1 MQGEECKAGKIMDPF
16 VDWGFKRLFGSE
28 EHKDNL
34 IGFLNLLLKPNPKI
48 ESISYINTEFIPDR
62 QDQKRCYFDL
72 VCENTDGT
80 RFLVEMQKWSKSN
93 FNERILY
100 YTCSLI
106 TKMGKRGK
114 DWDYAD
120 IKKVYSICL
129 MNFKFG
135 NKPSLRKDYAIYDA
149 INKELFSDKLNI
161 IMLQIPCLEAESISD
176 CSEEYEFLLYLL
188 NNMHKNMKTI
198 EQLKKEVEQTNL
210 PDDKKELF
218 YKVLDTADVESLSEK
233 ERFQYEAELKYYRDT
248 MNEYMWQRTEGR
260 REGREEGRAEGRAEG
275 RVEGRAEGR
284 AEGRVEG
291 IKEVAASLKQS
302 GATVD
307 YIAQVTK
314 LPAEEIEKL

>member
-1 MQGEECKAGKIMDPF
+1 MDPF

-34 IGFLNLLLKPNPKI
+34 IGFLNLLLEPKSKI
-48 ESISYINTEFIPDR
+48 ESISYVNTEFIPDQ

-72 VCENTDGT
+72 ICVNSDGV
-80 RFLVEMQKWSKSN
+80 RFLVEMQNCSKSN
-93 FNERILY
+93 FHDRILY

-106 TKMGKRGK
+106 SKMGKRGK

-135 NKPSLRKDYAIYDA
+135 NNPTLRKDYALYDA
-149 INKELFSDKLNI
+149 INKDLFSDKLNI

-188 NNMHKNMKTI
+188 NHMHKNMKTI

-260 REGREEGRAEGRAEG
+260 REGREEGRAEG
-275 RVEGRAEGR
+275 
-284 AEGRVEG
+284 
-291 IKEVAASLKQS
+291 IKEVAVSLKQS
-302 GATVD
+302 GASVE

-314 LPAEEIEKL
+314 LSVQEIEQL

>member
-1 MQGEECKAGKIMDPF
+1 M
-16 VDWGFKRLFGSE
+16 S
-28 EHKDNL
+28 
-34 IGFLNLLLKPNPKI
+34 
-48 ESISYINTEFIPDR
+48 
-62 QDQKRCYFDL
+62 
-72 VCENTDGT
+72 
-80 RFLVEMQKWSKSN
+80 
-93 FNERILY
+93 
-100 YTCSLI
+100 
-106 TKMGKRGK
+106 
-114 DWDYAD
+114 
-120 IKKVYSICL
+120 
-129 MNFKFG
+129 
-135 NKPSLRKDYAIYDA
+135 
-149 INKELFSDKLNI
+149 
-161 IMLQIPCLEAESISD
+161 LEAESISD

-188 NNMHKNMKTI
+188 NHMHKNMKTI

-260 REGREEGRAEGRAEG
+260 REGR
-275 RVEGRAEGR
+275 AEGR

-291 IKEVAASLKQS
+291 IKEVAASMKQS